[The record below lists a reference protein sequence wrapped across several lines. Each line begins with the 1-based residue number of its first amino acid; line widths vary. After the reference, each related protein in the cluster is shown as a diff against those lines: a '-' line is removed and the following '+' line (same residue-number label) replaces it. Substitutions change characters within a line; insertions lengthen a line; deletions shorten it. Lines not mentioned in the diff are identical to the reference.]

1 MTHLLS
7 VLLPVLLAGAPS
19 ANAAGPLIHFEGRLL
34 DNQGRPLSGTYL
46 LDFRVYDTLA
56 RNAVI
61 WLESQYVSVK
71 GGSFMA
77 ELGRTNPL
85 PEKILSATNRVA
97 VDAPPGLP
105 WKPLL
110 AVARM
115 TAGGASGPQ
124 KAARKPKAE
133 RREEAFP
140 APAREDEKIRRLEE
154 TLVEFKRAA
163 ERSKKEAEESRG
175 RLEALEKTVR
185 GSGLEPGDSG
195 VRIYEVLPGDT
206 LRSIAIKLY
215 GDADRWADLY
225 EANHDR
231 LQRGGDP
238 IAGQRLVVPK
248 AR

>member
-1 MTHLLS
+1 MIHM
-7 VLLPVLLAGAPS
+7 LPVLLQVLLACAPGAGAV
-19 ANAAGPLIHFEGRLL
+19 GPLMHFEGRLL
-34 DNQGRPLSGTYL
+34 DVQGRPLSGTYL
-46 LDFRVYDTLA
+46 LDFRVYDKLA
-56 RNAVI
+56 GNAVI

-85 PEKILSATNRVA
+85 PEKVLSAAHRVA
-97 VDAPPGLP
+97 VSAPPGLP

-110 AVARM
+110 AIARL
-115 TAGGASGPQ
+115 AQGSAAAQ
-124 KAARKPKAE
+124 KAAKKLKTEGRKE
-133 RREEAFP
+133 G
-140 APAREDEKIRRLEE
+140 APVPLQGEDKIRRLEE
-154 TLVEFKRAA
+154 ELGEFKRAA

-185 GSGLEPGDSG
+185 GSGLEPGEGG

-225 EANHDR
+225 DANHDR

-238 IAGQRLVVPK
+238 MAGQRLVAPK